1 MTESPS
7 ELRSLRVLAHPLRLR
22 LLSLLGGRALSAAE
36 AARELDDTQANISY
50 HLRRL
55 HEAGL
60 VDVVEE
66 VAIRGGRAKRYRHDP
81 ASGEG
86 LGQGEDGVPAFMG
99 AMASE
104 LVRRAGLYASGTP
117 TAFTDAEFWVS
128 DAAWQRAVSLVRE
141 AGVVLA
147 DAARPPRTAGTLPV
161 SASIALFQLE
171 PAPAQPGPASAASTH
186 E

>member
-1 MTESPS
+1 MPESQQD
-7 ELRSLRVLAHPLRLR
+7 LRSLRVLAHPLRLR
-22 LLSLLGGRALSAAE
+22 LLSLLGARALSAAE

-60 VDVVEE
+60 VEVAEE

-81 ASGEG
+81 MSGEG
-86 LGQGEDGVPAFMG
+86 LGQGEEGVSAFMG
-99 AMASE
+99 AMAAE
-104 LVRRAGLYASGTP
+104 LMRRAALYSPGTP

-128 DAAWQRAVSLVRE
+128 DDAWRRAMTLARE
-141 AGVVLA
+141 VGVVLA
-147 DAARPPRTAGTLPV
+147 DAARAPHTHATRPV
-161 SASIALFQLE
+161 SASVALFEL
-171 PAPAQPGPASAASTH
+171 APETTETRH